1 MREGPSR
8 REYSAAEVKSNM
20 ITREDVKT
28 KTAMSMLGLLLFLS
42 FAISFFLSPET
53 LKNMLK
59 LLVIA
64 LLMLAGLA
72 VASTPPPPKPSEV
85 EKNGA
90 I

>member
-1 MREGPSR
+1 ML
-8 REYSAAEVKSNM
+8 
-20 ITREDVKT
+20 TREDAKT
-28 KTAMSMLGLLLFLS
+28 KGAMSMLGLLLFLS
-42 FAISFFLSPET
+42 LAISFLLSPET
-53 LKNMLK
+53 LRNLLK

-72 VASTPPPPKPSEV
+72 AASTPHHVKMGV